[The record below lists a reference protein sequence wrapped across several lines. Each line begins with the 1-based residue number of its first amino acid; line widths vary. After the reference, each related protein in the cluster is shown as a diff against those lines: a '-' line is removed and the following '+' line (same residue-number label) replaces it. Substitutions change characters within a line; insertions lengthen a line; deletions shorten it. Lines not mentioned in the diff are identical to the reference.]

1 MKKNWVELYKKYG
14 IYILLVVVFAF
25 FAVAAP
31 NFLAAKNV
39 INILR
44 QVSMFGIV
52 VVGVCM
58 VMIGGGMDLSVGM
71 QMAVDGMLI
80 GYMMVNLNVPIPLA
94 VIITIV
100 VGCLLGAANG
110 IIAVKMHI
118 APIIVTLG
126 TMLVLQGVAHHS
138 CTRHHLC
145 SVYHLRRHP
154 DEQDLSGALHLRPWR
169 QQRGRPSGRHQR

>member
-80 GYMMVNLNVPIPLA
+80 GYMMVN
-94 VIITIV
+94 
-100 VGCLLGAANG
+100 
-110 IIAVKMHI
+110 
-118 APIIVTLG
+118 
-126 TMLVLQGVAHHS
+126 
-138 CTRHHLC
+138 
-145 SVYHLRRHP
+145 
-154 DEQDLSGALHLRPWR
+154 PWR
-169 QQRGRPSGRHQR
+169 LLSPLLWVACWVRQTVSLPLKCTLHRLLSPWVLCWCCRALRT